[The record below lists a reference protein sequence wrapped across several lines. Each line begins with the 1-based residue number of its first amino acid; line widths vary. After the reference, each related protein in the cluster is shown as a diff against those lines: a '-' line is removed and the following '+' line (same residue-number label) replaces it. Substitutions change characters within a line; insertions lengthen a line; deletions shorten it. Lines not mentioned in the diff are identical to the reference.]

1 MSRSASQA
9 QVPTAQVVPPTP
21 PNIHPRDFALQE
33 EDDDDDNSESDE
45 ESATLFWPVA
55 QKAPTPATS
64 VSSGGGN
71 GAGLV
76 RRSATRAGLRLR
88 IDGTRPSSQADSSPG
103 STQESSAG
111 GTLLA
116 STLPLEVRKKNAAAA
131 AAAAGSGSGSG
142 SGSGGDAVATR
153 PPLTAQQSSNRG
165 SQSWDIRPNA
175 EEVYEKLDEFFPNH
189 DLDKPVID
197 APSGGTSPV
206 TGEAPPIMSTATP
219 AMPGPRRHKKSI
231 RVVAAERKKMMERI
245 NAARIHIPPASAIL
259 RKRSTKMWGGRA
271 EEVTPGSAL
280 TNSLSPN
287 APETIPEGRQRPTFK
302 WVKGQLIGR
311 GSFGRVYHAMN
322 LTTGDMIAV
331 KQVELPKTESD
342 RNDSRQMSV
351 VDALKFESDTL
362 RDLDH
367 PHIVQYLGFEQ
378 TADALSIFLE
388 YVPGGSVGSVLRKHG
403 KFEDVVVRS
412 FSHQIIDGL
421 AYLHASG
428 ILHRDL
434 KGDNI
439 LIDPSGICK
448 ISDFGISKRSEHVY
462 NNHEGTAMQG
472 SVFWMAPE
480 MLHSNKQGY
489 NAKIDIWS
497 VGCVVLEM
505 QAGRRPWTEE
515 DMFAVMY
522 KVGGLRQAPPVPE
535 DVVLSPLA
543 DDFRQKC
550 FAVDPAERPT
560 AAELLKH
567 PWLKTPAGW
576 VFKGFK

>member
-1 MSRSASQA
+1 M
-9 QVPTAQVVPPTP
+9 
-21 PNIHPRDFALQE
+21 
-33 EDDDDDNSESDE
+33 
-45 ESATLFWPVA
+45 
-55 QKAPTPATS
+55 
-64 VSSGGGN
+64 
-71 GAGLV
+71 
-76 RRSATRAGLRLR
+76 
-88 IDGTRPSSQADSSPG
+88 RPQ
-103 STQESSAG
+103 
-111 GTLLA
+111 
-116 STLPLEVRKKNAAAA
+116 
-131 AAAAGSGSGSG
+131 
-142 SGSGGDAVATR
+142 
-153 PPLTAQQSSNRG
+153 
-165 SQSWDIRPNA
+165 A
-175 EEVYEKLDEFFPNH
+175 EEVYEHLDQFFPNH

-206 TGEAPPIMSTATP
+206 ATEAPVIIGPASPATP
-219 AMPGPRRHKKSI
+219 ALGPGVRRHKKSI
-231 RVVAAERKKMMERI
+231 RVVAAERQKMMERI
-245 NAARIHIPPASAIL
+245 RERVQLQTPAVDESTYIPDSDSTIQPGTANIL
-259 RKRSTKMWGGRA
+259 RKRSTKMWGGRL
-271 EEVTPGSAL
+271 EEVRPGAASE
-280 TNSLSPN
+280 TKPVPN
-287 APETIPEGRQRPTFK
+287 VPETIPEGRQRPTFK

-342 RNDSRQMSV
+342 RNDSRQISV
-351 VDALKFESDTL
+351 VEALKSESNTL
-362 RDLDH
+362 SDLDH

-378 TADALSIFLE
+378 TSDTLSIFLE
-388 YVPGGSVGSVLRKHG
+388 YVPGGSVGSVLRKYG
-403 KFEDVVVRS
+403 KFEDEVVRS

-439 LIDPSGICK
+439 LVDRSGICK

-480 MLHSNKQGY
+480 MLHNNKQGY

-505 QAGRRPWTEE
+505 QAGRRPWTED

-522 KVGGLRQAPPVPE
+522 KVSLDLLYQDSMTNTAFQVGGLRQAPPVPD
-535 DVVLSPLA
+535 DVYLSPLA

-550 FAVDPAERPT
+550 FAV
-560 AAELLKH
+560 
-567 PWLKTPAGW
+567 
-576 VFKGFK
+576 